1 MAILTN
7 IIAAEE
13 DELEAVGESAE
24 PTQEWSGIALRDF
37 TIPKIATLHC
47 VLTGDLLDDAYV
59 LYEPS
64 YFSEIEGA
72 IVLQLATE
80 VTDRLAN
87 LDEDALAAVATELMA
102 TEEFEIAGWDEE
114 EVAGM
119 LDELADLARLAESQ
133 GQVLFVW
140 LHPLRT

>member
-1 MAILTN
+1 MTILTN

-13 DELEAVGESAE
+13 DELEAIGESLE
-24 PTQEWSGIALRDF
+24 PSSEWSGIALRDF

-47 VLTGDLLDDAYV
+47 LLTGDLLDDAYA

-72 IVLQLATE
+72 IVIQLSME
-80 VTDRLAN
+80 LSERLAG
-87 LDEDALAAVATELMA
+87 LDEEALDAVTEELVA
-102 TEEFEIAGWDEE
+102 TEEFEDSGWGEE
-114 EVAGM
+114 EISEM
-119 LDELADLARLAESQ
+119 LNGLADLARLADSQ
-133 GQVLFVW
+133 GQVLFAW

>member
-13 DELEAVGESAE
+13 DELEAVGDSVE
-24 PTQEWSGIALRDF
+24 PTSEWSGIALRDF

-47 VLTGDLLDDAYV
+47 VLTGDLLDDAYA

-72 IVLQLATE
+72 IVLQLASQ
-80 VTDRLAN
+80 VIDRLAS
-87 LDEDALAAVATELMA
+87 LDEAALQAVSEELMA
-102 TEEFEIAGWDEE
+102 TEEFEYAGWGEE
-114 EVAGM
+114 EIGEM
-119 LDELADLARLAESQ
+119 LNGLSDLAQLAESQ
-133 GQVLFVW
+133 GQVLFAW

>member
-13 DELEAVGESAE
+13 DELEAVGESLE
-24 PTQEWSGIALRDF
+24 PASEWSGIALRDF
-37 TIPKIATLHC
+37 TIPRIATLHC
-47 VLTGDLLDDAYV
+47 VLTGDLLDDAYA

-72 IVLQLATE
+72 IVLQLSEAFSG
-80 VTDRLAN
+80 RLAN
-87 LDEDALAAVATELMA
+87 LDEDALEAVADELMA
-102 TEEFEIAGWDEE
+102 TEEFEDAGWDREE
-114 EVAGM
+114 IVEM
-119 LDELADLARLAESQ
+119 LNGLADLARLADSQ
-133 GQVLFVW
+133 GQVLFAW

>member
-1 MAILTN
+1 MTILTN

-13 DELEAVGESAE
+13 DELEAIGESLE
-24 PTQEWSGIALRDF
+24 PSSEWSGIALRDF

-47 VLTGDLLDDAYV
+47 LLTGDLLDDAYA

-72 IVLQLATE
+72 IVIQLSME
-80 VTDRLAN
+80 LSERLAG
-87 LDEDALAAVATELMA
+87 LDEEALDAVTEELVA
-102 TEEFEIAGWDEE
+102 TEEFEDSGWGEE
-114 EVAGM
+114 EISEM
-119 LDELADLARLAESQ
+119 LNGLADLARLSDSQ
-133 GQVLFVW
+133 GQVLFAW

>member
-1 MAILTN
+1 MALLTN

-13 DELEAVGESAE
+13 DEIEAVGDSLE
-24 PTQEWSGIALRDF
+24 PCSEWSGIALRDF

-47 VLTGDLLDDAYV
+47 VLTGDLLDDAYA

-72 IVLQLATE
+72 IVLRFSIGLA
-80 VTDRLAN
+80 DRLAN
-87 LDEDALAAVATELMA
+87 LDEDALEAVVEELMA
-102 TEEFEIAGWDEE
+102 TEEFEEADWDEE
-114 EVAGM
+114 EITEM
-119 LDELADLARLAESQ
+119 LNGLADLARLAESQ
-133 GQVLFVW
+133 GQVLFAW

>member
-1 MAILTN
+1 MALLTN

-13 DELEAVGESAE
+13 DELAAISESIDPIA
-24 PTQEWSGIALRDF
+24 EWSGLALRDF

-64 YFSEIEGA
+64 HFSEIEGA
-72 IVLQLATE
+72 IVLRFAGELL
-80 VTDRLAN
+80 DRLAG
-87 LDEDALAAVATELMA
+87 LEEDALAAIVEELLA
-102 TEEFEIAGWDEE
+102 TEEFEDAGWDEE
-114 EVAGM
+114 EVSDM
-119 LDELADLARLAESQ
+119 LNGLVDLARLAESQ
-133 GQVLFVW
+133 GQILVAW

>member
-13 DELEAVGESAE
+13 DELEAVGESLE
-24 PTQEWSGIALRDF
+24 PSSEWSGIALRDF

-47 VLTGDLLDDAYV
+47 VLTGDLLDDAYA

-72 IVLQLATE
+72 IVLQLSGGLC
-80 VTDRLAN
+80 DRLAS
-87 LDEDALAAVATELMA
+87 LDEDALEAVADELMA
-102 TEEFEIAGWDEE
+102 TEEFEDTGWGEDEISE
-114 EVAGM
+114 M
-119 LDELADLARLAESQ
+119 LHGLSDLAQLAESQ
-133 GQVLFVW
+133 GQVLFAW

>member
-1 MAILTN
+1 MALLTN

-13 DELEAVGESAE
+13 DEIEAVGDSLE
-24 PTQEWSGIALRDF
+24 PCSEWSGLALRDF

-47 VLTGDLLDDAYV
+47 VLTGDLLDDAYA

-72 IVLQLATE
+72 IVLRFSIGLA
-80 VTDRLAN
+80 DRLAN
-87 LDEDALAAVATELMA
+87 LDEDALEAVVEELMA
-102 TEEFEIAGWDEE
+102 TEEFEEADWDEE
-114 EVAGM
+114 EITEM
-119 LDELADLARLAESQ
+119 LNGLADLARLAESQ
-133 GQVLFVW
+133 GQVLFAW

>member
-13 DELEAVGESAE
+13 DELEAICASAE
-24 PTQEWSGIALRDF
+24 PCDEWSGLSLRDF

-47 VLTGDLLDDAYV
+47 VLTGDLLDDAYA

-64 YFSEIEGA
+64 HFSEIEGA
-72 IVLQLATE
+72 IILQLASTLAE
-80 VTDRLAN
+80 RLAS
-87 LDEDALAAVATELMA
+87 LDEDALAAVTEELRG
-102 TEEFEIAGWDEE
+102 TEEFEDAGWGED
-114 EVAGM
+114 EVAEM
-119 LDELADLARLAESQ
+119 LYGLVDLARLADSQ
-133 GQVLFVW
+133 GQVLFAW